1 VSAPD
6 GEFGKDVR
14 VGRLASLPDCSAAGH
29 DIGSRHGETQAPRQ
43 TAVPVQALRNTRVS
57 RRLRMDGRRVSLL
70 PSIML
75 VMTAAIT
82 MCAFACAGVTR
93 FDRIEIKTLP

>member
-1 VSAPD
+1 
-6 GEFGKDVR
+6 
-14 VGRLASLPDCSAAGH
+14 
-29 DIGSRHGETQAPRQ
+29 
-43 TAVPVQALRNTRVS
+43 
-57 RRLRMDGRRVSLL
+57 MDGRRVSLL

-75 VMTAAIT
+75 VTTAAIT